1 MVDAESIAAVV
12 TGLLLAVLGGI
23 GTLVVLVGSI
33 AGVLEWT
40 ALAWLLPLGF
50 VAGAGILTWG
60 AVELLSSV
68 TDLGAEGLSGLTRRL
83 DTSDLRKLLD

>member
-1 MVDAESIAAVV
+1 MVEAESIAAVV

-23 GTLVVLVGSI
+23 GTLVVLVGSL
-33 AGVLEWT
+33 AGALEWT

-50 VAGAGILTWG
+50 VVGAGILTWG

-68 TDLGAEGLSGLTRRL
+68 TDLGAEGLSDLPRRF
-83 DTSDLRKLLD
+83 DPSDLKRLLD